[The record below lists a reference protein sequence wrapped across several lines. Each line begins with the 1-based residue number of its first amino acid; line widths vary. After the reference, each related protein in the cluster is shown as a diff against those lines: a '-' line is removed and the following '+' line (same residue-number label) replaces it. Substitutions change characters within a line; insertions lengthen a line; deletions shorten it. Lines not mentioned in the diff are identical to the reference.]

1 MSIKSHDKL
10 DTTLIDLYLNGD
22 TISFHPGIPATI
34 FEEDTINQISD
45 QDADYYVNNSNNRS
59 VIITPLRTAW
69 EMGKKWSKYVH
80 NKKLIPNNGG
90 LDVCEYE
97 NGHFSENNPQTLVV
111 GWDPEHYERECLGFT
126 VGPYQAQNIFK
137 NSGYD
142 DNNNWQV
149 YELPPAIVSY
159 RGWAACSGWEG
170 FRQDRWPMAFDN
182 YPTCPNGG
190 IGDVDENGN
199 QIHGCM
205 RDGHFFIGFSQVCDT
220 GDPFSFSE
228 SGFETEQCDDTCSN
242 FMSAIS
248 NASMCFKGPDKHQGA
263 VGWIGPSDLDTDTR
277 FNNMIQGMFMDSVTV
292 DGYRELGDI
301 FYKAKEKFHWGMK
314 GLTCNCD
321 EPDCE
326 NDSICDFFYLM
337 VYQLSGD
344 PSLPMYIGKPSKI
357 TTNYDDYFTPS
368 PWGRFKQRP
377 KIMPERTENTG
388 EMSDMY
394 PEDGKLSDEITLS
407 LSQGNTI
414 SIAPVDEDTG
424 ELLVGANVTLVYK
437 KQPSYPFDQVY
448 SYCEDNLQS
457 GCHDY
462 TENNPPYGPSGMKNY
477 MTYLLKYV
485 EIGESGI
492 VEIENWN
499 LSETWIEGQEEIG
512 NLVVGSYLQLFINTE
527 TIRHGKSYEQ
537 KVLTFRIVE

>member
-1 MSIKSHDKL
+1 MSIKPHDKL

-22 TISFHPGIPATI
+22 VVRFHPGIPATLYS
-34 FEEDTINQISD
+34 ETLSD
-45 QDADYYVNNSNNRS
+45 QLSDEDIDYYVTNSGNRN

-69 EMGKKWSKYVH
+69 EMGKKWSKYFH
-80 NKKLIPNNGG
+80 NEKLIPDNGG
-90 LDVCEYE
+90 SDVCEYE
-97 NGHFSENNPQTLVV
+97 NGYFSENNSRTLVV

-126 VGPYQAQNIFK
+126 DGNYKATMVFQK
-137 NSGYD
+137 SGYD
-142 DNNNWQV
+142 NDDNWRSDH
-149 YELPPAIVSY
+149 LPPAVVSY
-159 RGWAACSGWEG
+159 RGWAACDGWHG
-170 FRQDRWPMAFDN
+170 FRRNTWATPFSSDN
-182 YPTCPNGG
+182 NCPNGD
-190 IGDVDENGN
+190 IGDLDENGN

-205 RDGHFFIGFSQVCDT
+205 SNGHFFIVFSQVCDT

-228 SGFETEQCDDTCSN
+228 NGGETSQCNRTCNN
-242 FMSAIS
+242 FVSAMS
-248 NASMCFKGPDKHQGA
+248 NASLCFNSTHHQGA
-263 VGWIGPSDLDTDTR
+263 VGFIGPSDLDTDTR

-301 FYKAKEKFHWGMK
+301 FYKAKEKFHWGLK
-314 GLTCNCD
+314 GVQCPCD
-321 EPDCE
+321 EPDCD

-357 TTNYDDYFTPS
+357 TTNYDDFFTPS

-388 EMSDMY
+388 EMSDQY
-394 PEDGKLSDEITLS
+394 PEDGKLSDEIALS
-407 LSQGNTI
+407 LSQRNSI
-414 SIAPVDEDTG
+414 SINAFDEDTG
-424 ELLVGANVTLVYK
+424 ELLVGANATLVYK

-457 GCHDY
+457 GCQY
-462 TENNPPYGPSGMKNY
+462 YSENNPPYGPSGMKNY

-492 VEIENWN
+492 IEIENWN
-499 LSETWIEGQEEIG
+499 LPETWIEGQEEIG